1 MHRQFHRR
9 SINVDSTTLMS
20 APSVMALREARPIDQ
35 GDGKRRVLLSSPMV
49 MSREEKGPPFDWVKE
64 RQVLFPKMEETSP
77 PFDWVKERR
86 APNFYV

>member
-1 MHRQFHRR
+1 MGSSLSFRLWRQPKAKGKRG
-9 SINVDSTTLMS
+9 
-20 APSVMALREARPIDQ
+20 LREARPIDE